1 MHKVVKPEVID
12 PERTMIYSPD
22 KVAVVINGREVPSAP
37 QYWAFEKLDPPRIII
52 NVTEER
58 RRLSLWQAV
67 DWLLDELQR
76 LARHSKIRDLE
87 VPTTLEV
94 VQAPAKRKP
103 RRRRR
108 QGLKSHKHTVRRP

>member
-1 MHKVVKPEVID
+1 MRKAAKPQVVGHTHTID
-12 PERTMIYSPD
+12 YPD
-22 KVAVVINGREVPSAP
+22 KVAVVTNGRETPSG
-37 QYWAFEKLDPPRIII
+37 PPHK
-52 NVTEER
+52 ER

-103 RRRRR
+103 RRKRR
-108 QGLKSHKHTVRRP
+108 QGLKSHKRAVRRS